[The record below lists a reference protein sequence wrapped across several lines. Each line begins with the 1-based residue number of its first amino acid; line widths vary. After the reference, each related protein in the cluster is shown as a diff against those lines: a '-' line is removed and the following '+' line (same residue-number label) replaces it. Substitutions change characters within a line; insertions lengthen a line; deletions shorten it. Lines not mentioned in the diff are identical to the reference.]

1 VSVADPV
8 LWHIPISHY
17 SEKARWALDYK
28 RLPHRRR
35 GLPGGFHMVAAL
47 ALTRGESF
55 TFPVL
60 VLDGEAIGDSTAII
74 GALEQRRPEPSLYP
88 DDPTERRRA
97 LDLEDYFDEEVAPA
111 TRLLGWNAFVSDPDR
126 LGELVQQFIPSSV
139 RGTELATGLT
149 VRFATAFTG
158 LRYGVKSEE
167 GAERARTKVLVALD
181 RLEDELDGNEYL
193 VGDRFSVADLTAAA
207 AFYPLVL
214 PPEAPSLGD
223 PPEPLAGFRAP
234 LAQRPAFKW
243 VERTYARHRRTA
255 NTAARPVMA

>member
-1 VSVADPV
+1 VSAAEPV

-28 RLPHRRR
+28 RVPHCRRA
-35 GLPGGFHMVAAL
+35 LPGGFHMVAAL

-74 GALEQRRPEPSLYP
+74 GALEQRRPDPSLYP
-88 DDPTERRRA
+88 DDPSERRRA
-97 LDLEDYFDEEVAPA
+97 LDLEDYFDEEAAPA
-111 TRLLGWNAFVSDPDR
+111 VRLLGWNAFVGDPDR
-126 LGELVQQFIPSSV
+126 LGDLVQQFIPPSV
-139 RGTELATGLT
+139 RGTELATTLT
-149 VRFATAFTG
+149 VRFASAFTG

-167 GAERARTKVLVALD
+167 AAERARARVHVALD

-207 AFYPLVL
+207 VFYPLVL
-214 PPEAPSLGD
+214 PPEAPNLGD

-234 LAQRPAFKW
+234 LTERPAFKW

-255 NTAARPVMA
+255 SPAARPAMA